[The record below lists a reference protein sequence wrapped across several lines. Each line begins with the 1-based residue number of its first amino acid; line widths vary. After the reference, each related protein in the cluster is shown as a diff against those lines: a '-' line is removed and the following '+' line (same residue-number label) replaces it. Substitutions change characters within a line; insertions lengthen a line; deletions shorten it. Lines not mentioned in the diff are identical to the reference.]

1 MDINTSTNKEK
12 VKIKYNKFN
21 KLAVK
26 EWIAAYIFLLPALAF
41 FVIFVVIPMGEGII
55 MSFMNYTL
63 RKKEWIGLGNYIKI
77 FNDPVFKKSLVNT
90 LVLVLGN
97 VPCVLIFSLFVA
109 TTVYKRSSKMR
120 SFF

>member
-1 MDINTSTNKEK
+1 MDINTSTKKEK

-26 EWIAAYIFLLPALAF
+26 EWIAAYIFLLPALIF
-41 FVIFVVIPMGEGII
+41 FITFVVIPMGEGII
-55 MSFMNYTL
+55 MSFMDYTL

-90 LVLVLGN
+90 PLQKPQWSVL
-97 VPCVLIFSLFVA
+97 
-109 TTVYKRSSKMR
+109 
-120 SFF
+120 